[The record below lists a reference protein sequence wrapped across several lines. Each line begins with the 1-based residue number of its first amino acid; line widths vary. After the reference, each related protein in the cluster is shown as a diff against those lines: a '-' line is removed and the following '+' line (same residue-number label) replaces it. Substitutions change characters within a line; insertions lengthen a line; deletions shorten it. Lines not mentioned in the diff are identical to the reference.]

1 MIAFHI
7 GFKDFFITPF
17 YLILLC
23 LIVYMVSRRIKDKQ
37 IRRYFIQGAYLKF
50 FGAITFGL
58 IYAFFYPGGDTTS
71 YWKYGVVIGDTFWTS
86 PSIWFKLI
94 IHAPM
99 DNDLYP
105 YLSKLPWFYDASS
118 SIPCQIVGLFA
129 PFCFNTYSVIA
140 LFFALISF
148 NGIWHLFLVLNSLY
162 PNLHKKTALS
172 IFYLPSLFFWGSGIM
187 KDPLVLA
194 GLGWFTYAFY
204 FGLVKRERPLKCTIL
219 GIISVYLLFGVKP
232 YVIGCFFPPMVI
244 WLYLLYIKNIKNLV
258 VKTLFTFLAVVLS
271 IGFLSLFANLLESS
285 TGYKFNDLNSVTQR
299 IEITNRW
306 IQSVTREEGSSY
318 DLGEND
324 GTVAGNLAL
333 APQAIFTSLFRPFIW
348 EIRNV
353 VALLAAIESSWI
365 FIVTLIVLIKVGIF
379 RTVKIILADPT
390 IMFCLLFSIILSF
403 IVGISSG
410 NFGTL
415 VRYKIPMIPFY
426 ISAMYAILQTRA
438 KQKEE
443 MAVKKASQIHP
454 ALQTAKP
461 SLA

>member
-1 MIAFHI
+1 
-7 GFKDFFITPF
+7 
-17 YLILLC
+17 
-23 LIVYMVSRRIKDKQ
+23 
-37 IRRYFIQGAYLKF
+37 
-50 FGAITFGL
+50 
-58 IYAFFYPGGDTTS
+58 
-71 YWKYGVVIGDTFWTS
+71 
-86 PSIWFKLI
+86 
-94 IHAPM
+94 
-99 DNDLYP
+99 
-105 YLSKLPWFYDASS
+105 
-118 SIPCQIVGLFA
+118 
-129 PFCFNTYSVIA
+129 
-140 LFFALISF
+140 
-148 NGIWHLFLVLNSLY
+148 
-162 PNLHKKTALS
+162 
-172 IFYLPSLFFWGSGIM
+172 
-187 KDPLVLA
+187 
-194 GLGWFTYAFY
+194 
-204 FGLVKRERPLKCTIL
+204 
-219 GIISVYLLFGVKP
+219 
-232 YVIGCFFPPMVI
+232 
-244 WLYLLYIKNIKNLV
+244 
-258 VKTLFTFLAVVLS
+258 
-271 IGFLSLFANLLESS
+271 LLESS